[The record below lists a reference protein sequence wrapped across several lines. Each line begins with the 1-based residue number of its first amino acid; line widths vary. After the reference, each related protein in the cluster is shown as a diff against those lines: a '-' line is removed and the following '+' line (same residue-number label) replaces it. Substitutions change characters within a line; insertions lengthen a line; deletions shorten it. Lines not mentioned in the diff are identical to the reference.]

1 MHNLDLTFIGTG
13 NAFSPGGLCCS
24 GFLVNGNILF
34 DAPPQ
39 SLSSLNTVGVN
50 ANDIETVVIS
60 HHHGDHF
67 LGLPFLLLH
76 WRWRGRTKPVKIV
89 GPPGTEALGIDITE
103 KVFPGVFCDIGYD
116 LQWIDARPGSS
127 VLVNGLD
134 LEPYRMI
141 HDDGLEL
148 CLGYSCKLGG
158 RRFSY
163 TGDTRMCDSVMELT
177 KGVELM
183 VSECASR
190 TDRIPLHMN
199 LVDDIPVV
207 RSALAKDA
215 RLILTHINPDVDTNG
230 MANTSVA
237 EDFKTY
243 RF

>member
-1 MHNLDLTFIGTG
+1 
-13 NAFSPGGLCCS
+13 
-24 GFLVNGNILF
+24 
-34 DAPPQ
+34 
-39 SLSSLNTVGVN
+39 
-50 ANDIETVVIS
+50 
-60 HHHGDHF
+60 
-67 LGLPFLLLH
+67 
-76 WRWRGRTKPVKIV
+76 
-89 GPPGTEALGIDITE
+89 
-103 KVFPGVFCDIGYD
+103 
-116 LQWIDARPGSS
+116 
-127 VLVNGLD
+127 
-134 LEPYRMI
+134 
-141 HDDGLEL
+141 
-148 CLGYSCKLGG
+148 
-158 RRFSY
+158 
-163 TGDTRMCDSVMELT
+163 MELT